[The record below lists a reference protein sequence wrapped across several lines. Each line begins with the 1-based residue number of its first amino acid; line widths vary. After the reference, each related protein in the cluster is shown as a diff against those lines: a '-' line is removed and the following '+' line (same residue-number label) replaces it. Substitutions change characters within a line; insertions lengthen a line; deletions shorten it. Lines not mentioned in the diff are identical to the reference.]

1 MTRETGRKIID
12 AEMRGLAAVRDG
24 LGAAFEEAVDAIL
37 KAERHVIVTGVGK
50 SGHIGAKIAS
60 TLASTGTPSFFMH
73 PGEASHGDLGMVTSG
88 SVIIAISRS
97 GESRELR
104 DVLIYADK
112 ISLRVIGITQNDNS
126 TLARLSSTVLI
137 LPSMPEADPNNL
149 APSVSTT
156 ATLALGDALA
166 LTVMHERGFSKE
178 EFGARHPGG
187 ALGLQ
192 SLKVSDWLVRHPD
205 SAPLVQVDADLK
217 TVISEIAS
225 GQMGCV
231 GVYGAEGTYV
241 GIITDGDLR
250 RALDGDVYTKRAVD
264 IMTPAENST
273 SLTRDM
279 RLADVVAL
287 MREKRISNG
296 FVLED
301 GKPIG
306 AIHMK
311 DLLAEGYV

>member
-1 MTRETGRKIID
+1 MTRETGREIID
-12 AEMRGLAAVRDG
+12 AEMRGLAALRDG
-24 LGAAFEEAVDAIL
+24 LGAAFEEAVAAIL
-37 KAERHVIVTGVGK
+37 SAERHVIVTGVGK

-73 PGEASHGDLGMVTSG
+73 PGEARHGDLGMVTSG
-88 SVIIAISRS
+88 SCIIAISRS

-104 DVLIYADK
+104 DVLNYANK
-112 ISLRVIGITQNDNS
+112 MGIGIIGITQNESS
-126 TLARLSSTVLI
+126 TLARLSTTVLI
-137 LPSMPEADPNNL
+137 LPSLPEADPNDL

-178 EFGARHPGG
+178 DFGARHPGG

-192 SLKVSDWLVRHPD
+192 ILKVSDWLVRHPD
-205 SAPLVQVDADLK
+205 SAPLVEARADLK

-231 GVYGAEGTYV
+231 GVQGDDGRYV

-250 RALDGDVYTKRAVD
+250 RSLDGDVFSKTAVE
-264 IMTPAENST
+264 IMTPMAKST
-273 SLTRDM
+273 NLTRDM

-287 MREKRISNG
+287 FREKRISNG
-296 FVLED
+296 FVLEA

>member
-1 MTRETGRKIID
+1 MTRDIGQQIID
-12 AEMRGLAAVRDG
+12 AEMRGLAALRDE
-24 LGAAFEEAVDAIL
+24 LGSEFEEAVAAIL
-37 KAERHVIVTGVGK
+37 NAKGHVIVTGVGK

-73 PGEASHGDLGMVTSG
+73 PGEASHGDLGMVLPDSI
-88 SVIIAISRS
+88 IIAISRS
-97 GESRELR
+97 GETRELR
-104 DVLIYADK
+104 DVLIYGNK
-112 ISLRVIGITQNDNS
+112 IGSGIIGITQNAAS
-126 TLARLSSTVLI
+126 TLARLSTTVLV
-137 LPSMPEADPNNL
+137 LPSLPEADRNNL

-156 ATLALGDALA
+156 STLALGDALA
-166 LTVMHERGFSKE
+166 LSAMHQRGFSKE
-178 EFGARHPGG
+178 DFGARHPGG

-192 SLKVSDWLVRHPD
+192 SLKVSDWLARHPS

-231 GVYGAEGTYV
+231 GVLDGSGAYV

-250 RALDGDVYTKRAVD
+250 RALDDEVFSKTAID
-264 IMTPAENST
+264 IMTRAEKSV
-273 SLTRDM
+273 SLTRDV
-279 RLADVVAL
+279 RLADVLAL
-287 MREKRISNG
+287 FREKRISNG

>member
-1 MTRETGRKIID
+1 MTRETGREIID
-12 AEMRGLAAVRDG
+12 AEMRGLAALRDG
-24 LGAAFEEAVDAIL
+24 LGAAFEKAVGAIL
-37 KAERHVIVTGVGK
+37 HAKRHVIVTGVGK

-60 TLASTGTPSFFMH
+60 TLASTGTPAFFMH

-88 SVIIAISRS
+88 SVVIAISRS

-104 DVLIYADK
+104 DVLVYAGK
-112 ISLRVIGITQNDNS
+112 IGISIVGITQNDSS
-126 TLARLSSTVLI
+126 TLARLSSTVLV
-137 LPSMPEADPNNL
+137 LPSLPEADPNDL

-166 LTVMHERGFSKE
+166 LTVMRERGFSKE

-192 SLKVSDWLVRHPD
+192 TLRVSDWLVRHPD
-205 SAPLVQVDADLK
+205 NPPLVAASADLK

-231 GVYGAEGTYV
+231 GVQGDDERFV

-250 RALDGDVYTKRAVD
+250 RSLDGDVFSKTAAQ
-264 IMTPAENST
+264 IMTPTNDAVN
-273 SLTRDM
+273 LTREM

-287 MREKRISNG
+287 FREKRISNG
-296 FVLED
+296 FVLEN
-301 GKPIG
+301 GNAIG